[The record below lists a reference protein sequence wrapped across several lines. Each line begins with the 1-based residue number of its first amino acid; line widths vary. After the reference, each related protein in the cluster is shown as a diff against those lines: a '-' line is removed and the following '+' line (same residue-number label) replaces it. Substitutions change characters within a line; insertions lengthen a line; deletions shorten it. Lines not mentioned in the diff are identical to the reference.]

1 MDFEPSSSYREG
13 CTMTEWL
20 AFLPYGKKVVG
31 LGSLGLLLWSLSLL
45 LLCYCVFA
53 LGPFNGTVV
62 SVYVFM
68 C

>member
-1 MDFEPSSSYREG
+1 
-13 CTMTEWL
+13 MTEWL